1 MTKLVEMNAA
11 VPFRAQM
18 ADPGTE
24 QVVLVNVFHVPP
36 DEVDGFVTGWTA
48 SARLLRSKP
57 GFVSTKL
64 HRGIAGSTTFL
75 NYAVWESTAAYREA
89 MGAPD
94 VRAALQADA
103 GGATASPHLFRT
115 VAIEGV

>member
-1 MTKLVEMNAA
+1 MTKLVEMDVA
-11 VPFRAQM
+11 VPLRAQM

-24 QVVLVNVFHVPP
+24 PVVLVNVFHVPH

-48 SARLLRSKP
+48 SARLLRTKP

-75 NYAVWESTAAYREA
+75 NYAVWANTAAYREA
-89 MGAPD
+89 MGSPD
-94 VRAALQADA
+94 VRAALQADT

-115 VAIEGV
+115 VAIDEI